1 VTFVGIARRNADV
14 LFEKRTKNFCRL
26 AYKSARSVLKIAKVF
41 CFFSTEKK
49 AFFASPPSCLLQQP
63 ILPAFP
69 AEYQPRKILTWRA
82 CRATRGGAECCRSA
96 RRKVFFSE
104 EKKQKTFVIF

>member
-1 VTFVGIARRNADV
+1 MQTF
-14 LFEKRTKNFCRL
+14 FSKKEPKSFCRL
-26 AYKSARSVLKIAKVF
+26 AYKFARRVLKIAKVF

-69 AEYQPRKILTWRA
+69 AECQPRKILTWRA